1 VGLSATIAFYVK
13 MKSESWGNMRLG
25 RAAIPII
32 LIVFLINPVHLHA
45 GPIFDSQ
52 AVKDDAGDTF
62 NYELCFNE
70 GVLVP
75 QPMELDVAEVE
86 IAAKSLDPPEVALE
100 VTLASPPLPHMSYT
114 VELGLDTDKD
124 PSTGAS
130 LPAAYYNGLGVDI
143 RVGMAVEPGATSTW
157 VERYEGGSWLRVG
170 ETLGS
175 VEGAVVTVYIPL
187 DLVTH
192 PLEAEGVVHLVA
204 GGGLD
209 MIPGIPLL
217 FHYVPDAEMTLSP
230 PVVEEG
236 SACLL
241 DASQSSAVYGVAK
254 VEWDIDGDGVYEE
267 AGASVTATFP
277 GDGLYP
283 VTLRVTDARGFDDTR
298 TRTVTV
304 VNLPPAGLEAGFTG
318 EAKIGS
324 TLTFT
329 AEATDPGGDPLTY
342 RWSFGDESIGQG
354 AEATHAYTG
363 AGFYVV
369 MVTATDDAGAETTVV
384 LSVEVAPPA
393 AQPTGNGG
401 GAGTPPVDPL
411 LLILVAFFGVF
422 GFFFYRFFKGKKK
435 DEGKA
440 KPPEGPKGPGDYCK
454 EHPEVVEAE
463 KKACDDAQ
471 WDLDQAL
478 GPIEEQLDKY
488 RQEWREMSRE
498 IGRLLMEWDTA
509 YAVIQSL
516 TKSEK
521 AIKKDSEKVQKIA
534 GIVKPGGGMAKKAFK
549 EGGEEAMKELGKHVA
564 TEVGKS
570 IAGEVSSTVGDLLG
584 LEEWAMSE
592 IGIGVAKLITG
603 IDPKKEASDLRKRS
617 METCTQLQSWVDSN
631 LARTTRFTST
641 TLQSCIEDA
650 ERLKADI
657 DKALKGFEDSV
668 AGFKCVTCKVDPG
681 IMENINKMQD
691 ELDGFIRAFGD
702 MIDQIQQRLS
712 QAAALYSRK
721 DVYDSP
727 YVWSHEVNNFVPEI
741 KKTLKKLK
749 E

>member
-1 VGLSATIAFYVK
+1 MRLRRATIPLILLLL
-13 MKSESWGNMRLG
+13 LG
-25 RAAIPII
+25 
-32 LIVFLINPVHLHA
+32 PVHLYA
-45 GPIFDSQ
+45 GPIFDSR
-52 AVKDDAGDTF
+52 VVEDDAGDTF
-62 NYELCFNE
+62 NFDMCFYE

-75 QPMELDVAEVE
+75 QPMELNVAKVEVTA
-86 IAAKSLDPPEVALE
+86 ISLDPVELALG
-100 VTLASPPLPHMSYT
+100 VTLSAPPLPHMSYT
-114 VELGLDTDKD
+114 LEFGLDVDQD

-130 LPAAYYNGLGVDI
+130 LPVAYYNGLGVDFKM
-143 RVGMAVEPGATSTW
+143 GMVVEPGGASSTW
-157 VERYEGGSWLRVG
+157 VERYDGGSWVHLG
-170 ETLGS
+170 ETQGRI
-175 VEGAVVTVYIPL
+175 EGAVVLLNIPL
-187 DLVTH
+187 DLVSH
-192 PLEAEGVVHLVA
+192 PLDADGVVYLVS

-209 MIPGIPLL
+209 MVPGVPLL
-217 FHYVPDAEMTLSP
+217 FHYVPDAELSLSP
-230 PVVEEG
+230 PTVEEG
-236 SACLL
+236 STCLL
-241 DASQSSAVYGVAK
+241 DASSSSAFYGVAQID
-254 VEWDIDGDGVYEE
+254 WDLDGDGVYDE
-267 AGASVTATFP
+267 AGASITATLP
-277 GDGLYP
+277 GDGLYT
-283 VTLRVTDARGFDDTR
+283 VTVRVTDAKGFTDTR

-304 VNLPPAGLEAGFTG
+304 LNMPPADLDAGYTG
-318 EAKIGS
+318 EAKVGN

-329 AEATDPGGDPLTY
+329 AAAIDPGGDPLTY
-342 RWSFGDESIGQG
+342 KWRFGDDSVGEGQ
-354 AEATHAYTG
+354 EVTHTYTG
-363 AGFYVV
+363 SGFYVV
-369 MVTATDDAGAETTVV
+369 MVTATDDAGAETTAV
-384 LSVEVAPPA
+384 LTVEVAPPV

-401 GAGTPPVDPL
+401 GAGAPPVDPL
-411 LLILVAFFGVF
+411 LIILVAFFGVF
-422 GFFFYRFFKGKKK
+422 GFFFYRFIKGKKK
-435 DEGKA
+435 DEVKA

-478 GPIEEQLDKY
+478 GPIEERLDKY
-488 RQEWREMSRE
+488 KKEWREMGRE

-592 IGIGVAKLITG
+592 IGIGIAKLITG
-603 IDPKKEASDLRKRS
+603 IDPKKEASDLRKKS

-641 TLQSCIEDA
+641 TLQSSIEDA
-650 ERLKADI
+650 EELKADI
-657 DKALKGFEDSV
+657 DKALQDFENSV
-668 AGFKCVTCKVDPG
+668 AGFKCVECKVDPG
-681 IMENINKMQD
+681 IMEHIRQMQD

-712 QAAALYSRK
+712 QAAAMFSRK

-727 YVWSHEVNNFVPEI
+727 YVWAHEVNNFVPEI